1 TRWALRGQGED
12 ALVERPASTDPRALA
27 IGRLLARAIAPA
39 YLSDRS
45 LYAILVLRLV
55 RLSAQTGNQPVS
67 CFGYANYGPMFAG
80 ENKALFGRVALRLL
94 DRM

>member
-1 TRWALRGQGED
+1 
-12 ALVERPASTDPRALA
+12 

-94 DRM
+94 DRMDAEQSRTQVMFVVKLAVEVWHR